1 MHKVIKVIKVLKEK
15 LVEMKIKE
23 WLIKEV
29 ANTIAYWIS
38 PKGEIISVGN
48 GTHIDVIIDN
58 PTKFGLTSSE
68 IQSLYD
74 KYGEV
79 LGQEGKAREDLIIQV
94 VKSGWIRV
102 RRYRNDGYSINIAR
116 LTKKVKDI
124 LFDWVNSLTTTGI
137 LGIKEKDR
145 FMSLNIL
152 GFLDNTSKT
161 LTLSDIQKGLL
172 YEGSECYDSSNQT
185 IICESIREVK

>member
-1 MHKVIKVIKVLKEK
+1 MSG
-15 LVEMKIKE
+15 IKE

-38 PKGEIISVGN
+38 PKGEVVPVKS
-48 GTHIDVIIDN
+48 THIDVIIDN

-79 LGQEGKAREDLIIQV
+79 LGQEGKAREDIIIQV

-124 LFDWVNSLTTTGI
+124 LFDWTYKLTTTGV

-172 YEGSECYDSSNQT
+172 YEGSESYDELNQT